1 MVAVSLLGGWMLK
14 YYEYQVKEDAGETRK
29 KRFVN
34 LKRVVWHEGFK
45 RVLESI
51 IQYSKT
57 GCWVD
62 CGDQVSRWLFPL
74 ILMLSADYE
83 EQ

>member
-1 MVAVSLLGGWMLK
+1 MVLLLGAGQSNIK
-14 YYEYQVKEDAGETRK
+14 CHEYQVKEDAGETRK

-45 RVLESI
+45 CVLESI

-57 GCWVD
+57 GCWTD

-74 ILMLSADYE
+74 ILILSADYE